1 MKQSGMAKEYV
12 EERNGGYYVA
22 GTRVSLDSIAHS
34 FREGLSPEAILEDF
48 ETLTLEQVYGAI
60 AYYLANQPAVD
71 AYLARQSQRWRE
83 MRRTAKPLPEDLR
96 RRLEAARQQLHAGRS
111 E

>member
-1 MKQSGMAKEYV
+1 MVKEYV

-22 GTRVSLDSIAHS
+22 GTRVSLDSIAHG

-60 AYYLANQPAVD
+60 ACYLANQPAVD
-71 AYLARQSQRWRE
+71 AYSARQSQRWRE